1 MKQHGKWYDYQRSSG
16 WILAAVFVMA
26 TASLMATA
34 LSAQTVV
41 DFGRHCPTCDDPSGS
56 HSRIAPVLTV
66 PVWSDRPQSLDGTSG
81 RAIEQ
86 AQVSQPP
93 GKGGCTYEC
102 GTKSLGPPHR
112 RRSSHP
118 VTTAGSP
125 V

>member
-1 MKQHGKWYDYQRSSG
+1 MKKHGKWYDCERSGG
-16 WILAAVFVMA
+16 WILAAILVMA
-26 TASLMATA
+26 TASLMTTA

-41 DFGRHCPTCDDPSGS
+41 DCGRHCPTGDDPSGA

-66 PVWSDRPQSLDGTSG
+66 PVWSDRPQSHNGVPG
-81 RAIEQ
+81 RAIER
-86 AQVSQPP
+86 AQVTQPP

-102 GTKSLGPPHR
+102 GTKTLGPPNR